1 MFRVRLAGALFA
13 ACLQF
18 GGPHQ
23 AHAAEYKDFETLAAG
38 LAQGAITPDAFWA
51 GRPRAPLIDD
61 IPGKPDEA
69 RYTFLWRSPPGA
81 EASGVRLGSYIP
93 RPGGGSLDPL
103 KRIGETNV
111 WYASYVLPRD
121 ARITYGFAAPRGAAP
136 SSQANAQLETEGAAY
151 EILRDPLNPTAT
163 EEDTAI
169 VSYAE
174 GPAATPNPFLQA
186 NTNAP
191 SGSVQTMP
199 FASKALGGERTVT
212 IYTPPGFREGESGLP
227 VVLLFDGRQYTTASV
242 PTPLILNNMIAAGA
256 IPRVIAVFVHTPQET
271 RNQDLG
277 PANLSFRAFITG
289 ELTPWVRERYRVT
302 ADPAKAVIGGSSLGG
317 FAAAHLAL
325 LHPDIFGNV
334 ISLSASYWLGADGV
348 ARQWLVQQY
357 RQAPRRPIRFYQ
369 TIGLWDGELGLQP
382 NREMHAVLDAKGY
395 QVTYREFTGG
405 HDYSNWR
412 QALPEALAATL
423 R

>member
-1 MFRVRLAGALFA
+1 
-13 ACLQF
+13 
-18 GGPHQ
+18 
-23 AHAAEYKDFETLAAG
+23 LAAS

-51 GRPRAPLIDD
+51 GLPHAPLIDE
-61 IPGKPDEA
+61 IPGKPGEA

-81 EASGVRLGSYIP
+81 HAAGVSLASYFP
-93 RPGGGSLDPL
+93 QAGGGWLDPL

-121 ARITYGFAAPRGAAP
+121 ARIAYAFAAPRGVTP
-136 SSQANAQLETEGAAY
+136 SSQANAQVEIDGAAY
-151 EILRDPLNPTAT
+151 EVLRDPLNPTAT
-163 EEDTAI
+163 DEDTAI

-174 GPAATPNPFLQA
+174 GPAARSTPFLQA
-186 NTNAP
+186 NANAP
-191 SGSVQTMP
+191 SGSVATMP
-199 FASKALGGERTVT
+199 FASKALGVDRTVT

-242 PTPLILNNMIAAGA
+242 PTPLILDNMIAAGA
-256 IPRVIAVFVHTPQET
+256 VPRVIAVFVHTPQET

-277 PANLSFRAFITG
+277 PDNPSFRTFITG
-289 ELTPWVRERYRVT
+289 ELMPWVRKRYR
-302 ADPAKAVIGGSSLGG
+302 ASSDPAKTVIGGSSLGG

-334 ISLSASYWLGADGV
+334 ISLSASYWLGAESV
-348 ARQWLVQQY
+348 ARQWLVAQY
-357 RQAPRRPIRFYQ
+357 RQSPRLPIRFYQ

-382 NREMHAVLDAKGY
+382 NRDMRAVLDAKGY
-395 QVTYREFTGG
+395 RVTYREFAGG

-412 QALPEALAATL
+412 QALPEALAAVL